1 MLLCEYFVTIVVIL
15 IRSLV
20 ERIINLAFFA
30 FPRVHCIRLV
40 LSFLSEPLPNYLQG
54 DVICA
59 FAEYYLQ
66 PQLDNIAHEQTII
79 CRQLSAGQVVGC
91 WPMKRKKNCIEG

>member
-30 FPRVHCIRLV
+30 FPRVHCIGLV

-54 DVICA
+54 DKKEKNVICA
-59 FAEYYLQ
+59 FAEHYLQ
-66 PQLDNIAHEQTII
+66 PHKQTTI

-91 WPMKRKKNCIEG
+91 WPMKSKKNCIEG

>member
-1 MLLCEYFVTIVVIL
+1 MLLCKYFITIAVIL

-20 ERIINLAFFA
+20 ERITNLTFFA

-54 DVICA
+54 DKKEKNGICT
-59 FAEYYLQ
+59 FAEHYL
-66 PQLDNIAHEQTII
+66 
-79 CRQLSAGQVVGC
+79 
-91 WPMKRKKNCIEG
+91 